1 MRFLAAILLSLLAL
15 PAAAATLRPVDSP
28 DCFAALEGVIETGDF
43 ARLSADLA
51 GIRPQDGTNDEGHYF
66 IPNRSVCLDSP
77 GGSLPE
83 AIRLAEYFFDNQYG
97 TTVASGARCLSA
109 CAVIF
114 MMGTEDF
121 ADYNILDRKLH
132 VKGRLGFHRPAFSAP
147 EREGYS
153 AQELEK
159 SFGIAI
165 DATLL
170 FTRLASRAVRRGTGP
185 MIAIGLMEQ
194 MFAHRGQDFYYI
206 DTVEK
211 AGRWDIPLYG
221 FPVPERIS
229 LREAQT
235 ACDNAL
241 NWTLGLETEGT
252 GHLDGEFTPFWR
264 AMIGR
269 FEEETASPLF
279 EVYSR
284 ADLHS
289 VISCVVHY
297 NTDAREYSEEGNWV
311 SVCGAEEDYCAL
323 REGEAEG
330 RGFRPE
336 VIFPSSL
343 ALPQVPEFA
352 RRIAAEAD
360 ARNTA
365 WGNSDREG
373 CLASEGNVMSV
384 INVKEFVNVRAKPG
398 FDARIVGQAG
408 KHLMVEAAADGGFVI
423 GTAQQQ
429 EACAQACRRVSE
441 GYGDEID
448 PDRAVLRQCLADNV
462 IWYKVRLPDGGA
474 EGFVS
479 GKFLR

>member
-1 MRFLAAILLSLLAL
+1 MRFLAIILLSLLAM

-28 DCFAALEGVIETGDF
+28 DCFTALDGVIETGDF
-43 ARLSADLA
+43 DRISAALDRL
-51 GIRPQDGTNDEGHYF
+51 RPQDGTNAEGHYV
-66 IPNRSVCLDSP
+66 IPDRSVCLNSP

-97 TTVASGARCLSA
+97 TTVAAGARCLSA

-114 MMGTEDF
+114 MMGTEDY

-132 VKGRLGFHRPAFSAP
+132 VNGTLGFHRPAFTAP
-147 EREGYS
+147 DREGYS
-153 AQELEK
+153 ARELEK
-159 SFGIAI
+159 SFEIAI

-185 MIAIGLMEQ
+185 MISIGLMEQ
-194 MFAHRGQDFYYI
+194 MFAHRGEDFYFI

-221 FPVPERIS
+221 YKVPETIS

-252 GHLDGEFTPFWR
+252 GYMDGDYTPFWR
-264 AMIGR
+264 ALIGR
-269 FEEETASPLF
+269 PDQDTASPLY

-297 NTDAREYSEEGNWV
+297 NTEAREYMEEGNWV
-311 SVCGAEEDYCAL
+311 SVCGAEEDFCSL
-323 REGEAEG
+323 RDGDTGG

-336 VIFPSSL
+336 VIFPS
-343 ALPQVPEFA
+343 ALPLRQVPDFS
-352 RRIAAEAD
+352 RRIAAEAGT
-360 ARNTA
+360 RNTA
-365 WGNSDREG
+365 WAASDREG
-373 CLASEGNVMSV
+373 CLTEEGSVFSV
-384 INVKEFVNVRAKPG
+384 INVNEFVNFRANPG
-398 FDARIVGQAG
+398 FEAGVVGQAG
-408 KHLMVEAAADGGFVI
+408 KHLLVEAAADGGFVI
-423 GTAQQQ
+423 GTEQQQ
-429 EACAQACRRVSE
+429 EACARACRRVSD
-441 GYGDEID
+441 GFGDDIA

-462 IWYKVRLPDGGA
+462 IWYKVRLPNGGP

-479 GKFLR
+479 GKYLR